1 MKLNCPPILF
11 GEVWDL
17 VSCDIIS
24 CIHVLC
30 VWIGLSLVV
39 KFRNC
44 LILTQLPVFSDSS
57 LLSSPFPDS
66 YRIVLCPVNSHKCVG
81 CMLINFSV
89 YLKWIKHVSSEKHFL
104 LSKTGFPWGVWRGP
118 ASAELFELMGMW
130 REAPRSA
137 RPPPSVP
144 ASDPQGAPVSEG
156 GWISWPPAFL
166 LHVLWQIQSC
176 VTLLFYGFFQIS
188 DYRKMM
194 SNNCV
199 KSQFHTSSCPGHYQ
213 LSLLGSQKP
222 IKL

>member
-137 RPPPSVP
+137 RPPPSCT
-144 ASDPQGAPVSEG
+144 S
-156 GWISWPPAFL
+156 IWPPGCSCQRGRLDLMTSCLSAARSVTNPELRYFAFL
-166 LHVLWQIQSC
+166 WFFSDLWLQEDDEQ
-176 VTLLFYGFFQIS
+176 
-188 DYRKMM
+188 
-194 SNNCV
+194 
-199 KSQFHTSSCPGHYQ
+199 
-213 LSLLGSQKP
+213 
-222 IKL
+222 